1 MPTLPL
7 SLSLSASE
15 VSVLDVSTSLQAR
28 WRRGE
33 PVVVGSLDREFE
45 LPWGPHG
52 FLERFGAEQVNMI
65 DCRDGKSVH
74 WLTLAHFFAGYTKPW
89 TRAKCPDTFRR
100 MMLKLKDWPPNTDF
114 RDKMPE
120 YFDDLMEALPF
131 PQYTHRD
138 GVLNL
143 ARHFPPD
150 CVPPDLGPKMYNG
163 FGQKHAWRG
172 MDPAVAKGG
181 HTNLHC
187 DVSDAVNVMVDV
199 YEGDDGDD
207 SEDETD
213 EARAAPRA
221 WEERLMSPWL
231 LTAGERGVGELGRRR
246 AGQPLL
252 PARRRPGHL
261 PLAGL

>member
-1 MPTLPL
+1 MF
-7 SLSLSASE
+7 
-15 VSVLDVSTSLQAR
+15 DVSTSLQAR

-33 PVVVGSLDREFE
+33 PVVVGSLAREFE
-45 LPWGPHG
+45 LQWGPHG

-172 MDPAVAKGG
+172 MDPAVAKVGTT
-181 HTNLHC
+181 HSLRH
-187 DVSDAVNVMVDV
+187 
-199 YEGDDGDD
+199 
-207 SEDETD
+207 
-213 EARAAPRA
+213 APS
-221 WEERLMSPWL
+221 LPPLPSPPPRPFPSL
-231 LTAGERGVGELGRRR
+231 PRPPRPSPPHPSPPHPSSSPPA
-246 AGQPLL
+246 PLPRSL
-252 PARRRPGHL
+252 PP
-261 PLAGL
+261 